1 MKPPLNMSRSSKPL
15 TQEANSSA
23 HIDRAH
29 QLAQDF
35 NSKQDDTALT
45 SLPHKNP
52 DIFRFENNIT
62 AHSSRRGSLY
72 RDSDA
77 TVVLPL
83 SEHTPRLS
91 MDDPYRQLLQQAEIS
106 QLRSKK
112 KRHSSRVLR
121 TSFISFVVLVS
132 SLSGLDQGLISG
144 NVMTLSFQK
153 YFHYPLTSPL
163 GNIVSIVNLGAFM
176 ASLFVYS
183 GILEPCSR
191 KKMLQISTMIYSLG
205 AIVQV
210 LALNQW
216 CLLLGRF
223 LLGVGMGFA
232 FSMVIIYQFE
242 FPLPYIRKRTLISIQ
257 CVSSVIA
264 YSFGIWI
271 NCAFRY
277 LGFAWRYPLST
288 HVALGI
294 ILNLMS
300 FYLIL
305 ESPSW
310 LLKQKNDVEALV
322 LISNVFDDGNF
333 EENQTQLKFRVL
345 KRDILLKS
353 HLQKNSYPYAYILK
367 DFSSII
373 KLLIGF
379 QLLTRTNGVDAFL
392 YYSPLILQQMGRGER
407 KSIYLTGLN
416 ALIYSIVILAY
427 VPLVLRKRKEK
438 TNVLLGSI
446 VMCALLF
453 TISFTDWFPKST
465 TRYISI
471 LFAVFLFTHFIS
483 WDSIGWV
490 MTIELLPHLSQAPVI
505 LLVSNFYWIF
515 KWFVSLI
522 TPILID
528 RLSWK
533 FYLIP
538 SLSSFISI
546 IFVLKIFPIETRDE
560 RLDSDDDSTG
570 NGSGNHDDVFDDTG
584 SEFSSSPSFSA
595 YQINTLGSSIKQ
607 NNQAYSS
614 IQNEQILPKNGNL
627 SNQTHGS
634 AQNVYFITSDS
645 GPSRTGEFF
654 SFHNRTDPN
663 ISDNIAANKPNS
675 GGGQN
680 SPGDMA
686 VA

>member
-1 MKPPLNMSRSSKPL
+1 MKPPSSMSRLNKPL
-15 TQEANSSA
+15 AQEATSSA

-77 TVVLPL
+77 TVILPL
-83 SEHTPRLS
+83 SEHTPRMS

-112 KRHSSRVLR
+112 RRTSSRTLR
-121 TSFISFVVLVS
+121 ASFISFVVLVS

-153 YFHYPLTSPL
+153 YFHYPLTSSL
-163 GNIVSIVNLGAFM
+163 GNIVSVVNLGAFM

-183 GILEPCSR
+183 GVLETYSR
-191 KKMLQISTMIYSLG
+191 KKLLQIGTMIYSLG
-205 AIVQV
+205 ALIQV
-210 LALNQW
+210 SALNQW

-223 LLGVGMGFA
+223 ILGVGVGISFA
-232 FSMVIIYQFE
+232 MVIIYQFE
-242 FPLPYIRKRTLISIQ
+242 FPLPYIRRRTFILIQ
-257 CVSSVIA
+257 CVSSVVA

-271 NCAFRY
+271 NCSFRY
-277 LGFAWRYPLST
+277 LSFAWRYPLST
-288 HVALGI
+288 HVFLGI
-294 ILNLMS
+294 TLNLMS

-310 LLKQKNDVEALV
+310 FLKQKKDVEALAS
-322 LISNVFDDGNF
+322 LLNIFDDGNF
-333 EENQTQLKFRVL
+333 EENQIQLKFRTL
-345 KRDILLKS
+345 KRNMLLKS
-353 HLQKNSYPYAYILK
+353 HLQKNSYPYAYIFK

-379 QLLTRTNGVDAFL
+379 QLFTRLNGVDAFL
-392 YYSPLILQQMGRGER
+392 YYSPLILQQMGRGEL

-416 ALIYSIVILAY
+416 ALIYTVVTFAFF
-427 VPLVLRKRKEK
+427 PMVLRRRKERM
-438 TNVLLGSI
+438 NLLLGSA
-446 VMCALLF
+446 VMCVLLF
-453 TISFTDWFPKST
+453 IISFTDWFPKGT
-465 TRYISI
+465 TRYIST
-471 LFAVFLFTHFIS
+471 LFAIFLFTHFIT
-483 WDSIGWV
+483 WDSIGWF

-505 LLVSNFYWIF
+505 LLISNFYWFF
-515 KWFVSLI
+515 KWFASLI

-538 SLSSFISI
+538 SLSSFLSI
-546 IFVLKIFPIETRDE
+546 IFTLKIFPIETDE
-560 RLDSDDDSTG
+560 QRLDSDEDSAG
-570 NGSGNHDDVFDDTG
+570 NDSVNHSDVFGDTD

-595 YQINTLGSSIKQ
+595 YQINTLGSSTKQ

-614 IQNEQILPKNGNL
+614 IENNQILPKDGGV
-627 SNQTHGS
+627 SSQTHDPP
-634 AQNVYFITSDS
+634 QNVYFITSDS

-654 SFHNRTDPN
+654 SFHNRSDPN
-663 ISDNIAANKPNS
+663 INDGTVIDKPGTS
-675 GGGQN
+675 KGQN
-680 SPGDMA
+680 SPRNMVGA
-686 VA
+686 

>member
-1 MKPPLNMSRSSKPL
+1 MEPSLNMSRLSKPL
-15 TQEANSSA
+15 TSEAAASA

-52 DIFRFENNIT
+52 DIFRFENNTT

-77 TVVLPL
+77 TVILPL
-83 SEHTPRLS
+83 SEQTPRLS
-91 MDDPYRQLLQQAEIS
+91 MDDPYRQLLQQAEIL

-112 KRHSSRVLR
+112 IRHSSRTLR
-121 TSFISFVVLVS
+121 ASFILFVVLVS

-153 YFHYPLTSPL
+153 YFHYPLTSLL

-183 GILEPCSR
+183 GVLETYSR

-205 AIVQV
+205 AIIQAF
-210 LALNQW
+210 ALNQW
-216 CLLLGRF
+216 FLLLGRF
-223 LLGVGMGFA
+223 ILGVGMGFA
-232 FSMVIIYQFE
+232 FAIVVIYQFE
-242 FPLPYIRKRTLISIQ
+242 FPLPCIKKRTLVSIQ
-257 CVSSVIA
+257 CVSSVIS
-264 YSFGIWI
+264 YSLGIWI
-271 NCAFRY
+271 NCIFRY
-277 LGFAWRYPLST
+277 WGFAWRYPLST
-288 HVALGI
+288 HVFLGI

-300 FYLIL
+300 VYLIL
-305 ESPSW
+305 ESPFW
-310 LLKQKNDVEALV
+310 FLKQKKDVEALV
-322 LISNVFDDGNF
+322 LISNIFDDRNF
-333 EENQTQLKFRVL
+333 EGNQTQMKFRTL
-345 KRDILLKS
+345 KREMLLRS
-353 HLQKNSYPYAYILK
+353 HLQKNAYPYAYIFK

-373 KLLIGF
+373 KISIGF
-379 QLLTRTNGVDAFL
+379 QLLTRFNGVDAFL

-416 ALIYSIVILAY
+416 ALIYTVITLASF
-427 VPLVLRKRKEK
+427 PMVLRKRKEK
-438 TNVLLGSI
+438 MNVILGSVVMCVLLFI
-446 VMCALLF
+446 
-453 TISFTDWFPKST
+453 ISFTDWFPKST
-465 TRYISI
+465 TRYISL

-483 WDSIGWV
+483 WDSIGWI
-490 MTIELLPHLSQAPVI
+490 MTIELLPHLSQGPVI
-505 LLVSNFYWIF
+505 LLISNVYWF
-515 KWFVSLI
+515 SKWFASLI

-546 IFVLKIFPIETRDE
+546 IFAIKIFPIETDDQGQ
-560 RLDSDDDSTG
+560 DSDEDSTG
-570 NGSGNHDDVFDDTG
+570 NGSANNEDVFGDTD
-584 SEFSSSPSFSA
+584 SELSSSPSFSA

-614 IQNEQILPKNGNL
+614 IDNNQILPKDGMPSQAHESL
-627 SNQTHGS
+627 
-634 AQNVYFITSDS
+634 QNVYFITSDS
-645 GPSRTGEFF
+645 GPSRMGEFF
-654 SFHNRTDPN
+654 SFHNKADPN
-663 ISDNIAANKPNS
+663 VNGSAPSNKAPPSSEPNS
-675 GGGQN
+675 
-680 SPGDMA
+680 PETMTA
-686 VA
+686 A

>member
-1 MKPPLNMSRSSKPL
+1 MKHPLSMSRSNKPVG
-15 TQEANSSA
+15 QEAASSA

-77 TVVLPL
+77 TVILPL
-83 SEHTPRLS
+83 SERSPRLS

-112 KRHSSRVLR
+112 TRHSSRTLR
-121 TSFISFVVLVS
+121 VSFILFVVLVS

-153 YFHYPLTSPL
+153 FFDYPLTSSL
-163 GNIVSIVNLGAFM
+163 GNIVSVVNFGAFM

-183 GILEPCSR
+183 GVLEVYSR

-205 AIVQV
+205 AFIQV
-210 LALNQW
+210 FALNQW
-216 CLLLGRF
+216 YLLLGRF
-223 LLGVGMGFA
+223 ILGIGMGFA
-232 FSMVIIYQFE
+232 FAMMIVYQFE

-257 CVSSVIA
+257 CVSNVVA
-264 YSFGIWI
+264 YSLGIWI

-277 LGFAWRYPLST
+277 WGFAWKYPLST
-288 HVALGI
+288 HVFLGVA
-294 ILNLMS
+294 LNLMS

-305 ESPSW
+305 ESPTW
-310 LLKQKNDVEALV
+310 LLKQKKDVEALV
-322 LISNVFDDGNF
+322 LISNIFNDCDF
-333 EENQTQLKFRVL
+333 EENQSQLKFRSL
-345 KRDILLKS
+345 KRDMLLKS
-353 HLQKNSYPYAYILK
+353 HLQKNTYPYSYIFN
-367 DFSSII
+367 DFSPLI
-373 KLLIGF
+373 KILLGF
-379 QLLTRTNGVDAFL
+379 QLFTRLNGVDAFL
-392 YYSPLILQQMGRGER
+392 YYSPLILQQVGRGER
-407 KSIYLTGLN
+407 KSIYLTGIN
-416 ALIYSIVILAY
+416 ALVYTVATLAY
-427 VPLVLRKRKEK
+427 FPMILRRRKEK
-438 TNVLLGSI
+438 MNALLGSVI
-446 VMCALLF
+446 MCVLLF
-453 TISFTDWFPKST
+453 TLSFTDWFPKTT

-471 LFAVFLFTHFIS
+471 LFAVFLLTHFIS
-483 WDSIGWV
+483 WDSTGWI

-505 LLVSNFYWIF
+505 LLLSNFYWFF
-515 KWFVSLI
+515 KWFASLI

-546 IFVLKIFPIETRDE
+546 IFVLKNFPIETHDE
-560 RLDSDDDSTG
+560 RLNSADDSAG
-570 NGSGNHDDVFDDTG
+570 NDSANNDDVFGDSG
-584 SEFSSSPSFSA
+584 SELSSSPSFSA

-614 IQNEQILPKNGNL
+614 IETDPAISNDNGVP
-627 SNQTHGS
+627 SQPDGS

-654 SFHNRTDPN
+654 SFHNRADSMAENVSNTNEELSNREHNPPSN
-663 ISDNIAANKPNS
+663 IVAA
-675 GGGQN
+675 
-680 SPGDMA
+680 
-686 VA
+686 